1 MNKKS
6 ASDFTGISFD
16 KEDTSYIAP
25 TWQEM
30 GEYCFGLSQKI
41 IQKKLKFD
49 RLVTL
54 AKGGWTW
61 SRTMTDLLHINK
73 VASVQIEFY
82 THVGKTSEKPVLI
95 QSLPVEVSN
104 ERILVFDDVVD
115 TGKSLPFCKQ
125 YLQMCG
131 ARSITTASLFYKPWA
146 QYKPDFYMCQTRAWI
161 IFPHEV
167 REAIYDLTTRWFDS
181 GLKLEQIKERFAKIG
196 LPKKEVD
203 FFTSV
208 IFNGNGKKTK

>member
-1 MNKKS
+1 MNIKNQ
-6 ASDFTGISFD
+6 SDFKGISFE
-16 KEDTSYIAP
+16 KEDNSYIAP

-30 GEYCFGLSQKI
+30 GEYCFGLAQKI

-61 SRTMTDLLHINK
+61 SRTMTDLLHIDK

-82 THVGKTSEKPVLI
+82 TRVGKVGEKPVLV
-95 QSLPVEVSN
+95 QSLPVEIGN

-131 ARSITTASLFYKPWA
+131 AKSITTASLFYKPWA
-146 QYKPDFYMCQTRAWI
+146 EFIPDFYMCQTKAWI

-167 REAIYDLTTRWFDS
+167 REAIYDLTSKW
-181 GLKLEQIKERFAKIG
+181 LENGFNFGQIKDRFAKIG
-196 LPKKEVD
+196 LPKREVN
-203 FFTSV
+203 FFTDV
-208 IFNGNGKKTK
+208 IFNGNAKKTK

>member
-1 MNKKS
+1 M
-6 ASDFTGISFD
+6 SDFKGISFE
-16 KEDTSYIAP
+16 KEDNSYIAP

-30 GEYCFGLSQKI
+30 GEHCFGLAQKI
-41 IQKKLKFD
+41 IQKELKFD

-61 SRTMTDLLHINK
+61 SRTMTDLLHIDK

-82 THVGKTSEKPVLI
+82 THVGKVAQKPVLI
-95 QSLPVEVSN
+95 QSLPVEVSG

-131 ARSITTASLFYKPWA
+131 AKSITSASLFYKPWA
-146 QYKPDFYMCQTRAWI
+146 EFIPDFYMCQTKAWI

-167 REAIYDLTTRWFDS
+167 REAIYDLTSKW
-181 GLKLEQIKERFAKIG
+181 LEKKLTINEIKHRFAKIG
-196 LPKKEVD
+196 LPKNHVD
-203 FFTSV
+203 FFTKV
-208 IFNGNGKKTK
+208 IFAKNGQK

>member
-1 MNKKS
+1 MKIIKLSGVKFNQEK
-6 ASDFTGISFD
+6 A
-16 KEDTSYIAP
+16 SYIAP
-25 TWQEM
+25 SWEEM
-30 GEYCFGLSQKI
+30 GQYCFGLAQKI

-61 SRTMTDLLHINK
+61 SRNMTDLLHIDK

-82 THVGKTSEKPVLI
+82 SRVGQTTDKPILI
-95 QSLPVEVSN
+95 QSLPVEVEG

-115 TGKSLPFCKQ
+115 TGKSLPFCRQ

-131 ARSITTASLFYKPWA
+131 AKSITTASLFYKPWA
-146 QYKPDFYMCQTRAWI
+146 EYIPDFYICQTRAWI

-167 REAIYDLTTRWFDS
+167 REAIFDLTSKW
-181 GLKLEQIKERFAKIG
+181 LKEDRSLQEIKKRFAKIG
-196 LPKKEVD
+196 LPQRQVD
-203 FFTSV
+203 FFSQV
-208 IFNGNGKKTK
+208 IFKKNGQK